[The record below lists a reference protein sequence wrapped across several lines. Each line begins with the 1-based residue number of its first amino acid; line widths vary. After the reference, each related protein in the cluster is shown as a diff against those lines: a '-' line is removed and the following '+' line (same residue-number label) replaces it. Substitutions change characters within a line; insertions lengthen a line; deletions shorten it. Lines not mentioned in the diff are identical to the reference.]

1 MVSVYNDA
9 DYEAVLK
16 QKRTLLIVFWALTA
30 AYLAWCVGWL
40 IYYTTLPVYPEI
52 DRILPQV
59 AVYAATG
66 VYIVFVVPFI
76 GIKFNRVNKYCKMIE
91 LLSVGTKNVEEN
103 YFMGFYKKQLQKD
116 SVDVISCV
124 FRTWNKKSRDWSERE
139 VYFDNEQDWPE
150 LERGDYV
157 RYVVQANFIIQYE
170 VLRVGAMQEDVEKGL
185 IPKDMLE
192 EDRPVF
198 GKIYNVVADA
208 EGTEEKPAEK
218 VEENESAE
226 ESAQEDTAT
235 PAEEE
240 VKEETS
246 VEEAEEITQEKTK
259 EGDNA

>member
-1 MVSVYNDA
+1 MTSVYSDA

-16 QKRTLLIVFWALTA
+16 QKRTLLAVFWALTA

-52 DRILPQV
+52 DRVLPQV
-59 AVYAATG
+59 CVYAATG
-66 VYIVFVVPFI
+66 IYIVFVVPFI
-76 GIKFNRVNKYCKMIE
+76 GIKYNRVNKYCKMVE

-170 VLRVGAMQEDVEKGL
+170 ILRAGAMQEDVEKGL

-198 GKIYNVVADA
+198 GKIYNVIAEAEEEKESAPVEETADGAA
-208 EGTEEKPAEK
+208 EEAVEETVEESATEE
-218 VEENESAE
+218 AE
-226 ESAQEDTAT
+226 ESAK
-235 PAEEE
+235 EE
-240 VKEETS
+240 VAEGEE
-246 VEEAEEITQEKTK
+246 V
-259 EGDNA
+259 